1 MVIFQLHFKTLYFCD
16 CLIKSMNWSI
26 QVIIAIIIITV
37 ADSPWTVRQSPS
49 PVPDC
54 RDREFKLPR
63 STAKVLQSTTQH
75 YAALRNT
82 TKHYR
87 ILQCTTKDYKALK
100 NTTKQPLLLMTSS
113 ARWAQMTSLAKW
125 ATPRSPT
132 KLIVFERNL
141 YQSRYFF
148 SPGRSRLPATTSRGA
163 QNQ

>member
-1 MVIFQLHFKTLYFCD
+1 MISFYYYNNTGWEGGLIFQNQKLGWEGGR
-16 CLIKSMNWSI
+16 NP
-26 QVIIAIIIITV
+26 IIFQNTKFPKNTTVTTV

-54 RDREFKLPR
+54 QDREFKLPR

-82 TKHYR
+82 TKYYR

-113 ARWAQMTSLAKW
+113 AR
-125 ATPRSPT
+125 
-132 KLIVFERNL
+132 
-141 YQSRYFF
+141 
-148 SPGRSRLPATTSRGA
+148 
-163 QNQ
+163 